1 MKRSLLYI
9 MGVVCLVA
17 SCAEENFEPAT
28 PTPGKDVV
36 FAIGAKS
43 NPITRT
49 IYGSEVSGTDGDS
62 YADSTQIYWVHGDA
76 ISVYGASCMEG
87 RKQAEYA
94 VSTAELDADGNET
107 DVINTAQNYASLLKK
122 TGDAGVQWGDN
133 TTSNFYAL
141 YPSSNAV
148 SFADDGV
155 IKASISATQN
165 YVFELGSNTTTVT
178 EGTTTHTVKIWE
190 GTHFGSD
197 ATNPSMQNAIM
208 FARTEDATSSDEA
221 VNLHFKPFATVLK
234 MRFLGF
240 LSSLGESSKVYVQSI
255 TVTAPYAI
263 AGNFTFETSGTLD
276 EATAEVTSSENTSNS
291 ITVNTILPGGGF
303 LPLENLQAVEF
314 NVFTIPSKGV
324 KMNGTDPWK
333 VTVQVQGYEPF
344 TYEMKPKTDGAEYTL
359 EPAKIHKV
367 QIPQYTSL
375 VSDVWDPSK
384 WITQIPTPVYISE
397 LSMPG
402 AWYAGDLTNY
412 QGGKTLTELYT
423 EGVRAF
429 HVDCRMSPSS
439 FEKSLFGSA
448 EYGELELVCA
458 GTDKWGTGGPS
469 AGSGLYNPF
478 TRGTHVLTALSE
490 IAGNIPTNEYV
501 VAVLTIAEK
510 PLTSSNIAYGGATV
524 DPAVVIPA
532 IKSLIDENGEALKV
546 FGYYDSTDG
555 KIKTK
560 GKTITKDTTIEDV
573 LGTMIIKINTNT
585 DALSSY
591 SFPSSALVSFGSMAS
606 DKDYNAADDAITDL
620 PYNYFANMQNAS
632 MFWGNTTSEL
642 TYYYHQAQMTTID
655 DNNNAT
661 EEDPIP
667 TLKDRKA
674 AISDII
680 LKSKGIYDA
689 GDHNAWFQI
698 GIGGYKEGD
707 ADDKDAVTSSLAT
720 YLQAEIEKKLESD
733 PSPVG
738 IVLMNNCLSYT
749 DLIQDIIEM
758 NGKFYLNRKGN
769 DVITGDSNNNS
780 SGTTVPTS
788 NGAYALVGD
797 DAF

>member
-9 MGVVCLVA
+9 MGVVCLMT
-17 SCAEENFEPAT
+17 SCAEESFEPVT

-49 IYGSEVSGTDGDS
+49 LYGPEVSGTDSDS

-76 ISVYGASCMEG
+76 ISVYGASCLAG

-94 VSTAELDADGNET
+94 VSTAELDENGNET
-107 DVINTAQNYASLLKK
+107 SVINTTQNYASLLKK
-122 TGDAGVQWGDN
+122 TGDTGVQWGN
-133 TTSNFYAL
+133 TGTSNFYAL

-148 SFADDGV
+148 SFDDNGV

-178 EGTTTHTVKIWE
+178 ENDTKHTVQIWE
-190 GTHFGSD
+190 GSHFGSD

-208 FARTEDATSSDEA
+208 FARTENASSSDDA

-240 LSSLGESSKVYVQSI
+240 LSSLSTDTKAYVQSI
-255 TVTAPYAI
+255 TITAPYAI
-263 AGNFTFETSGTLD
+263 AGDFTFETSGSLD
-276 EATAEVTSSENTSNS
+276 KAAAVVTSSENTSNS

-314 NVFTIPSKGV
+314 NVFTIPSEGV
-324 KMNGTDPWK
+324 KMSATDLWT
-333 VTVQVQGYEPF
+333 VSVQVQGYQPF
-344 TYEMKPKTDGAEYTL
+344 TYQMKPKTDGAEYTL

-375 VSDVWDPSK
+375 TSEPWDPAV
-384 WITQIPTPVYISE
+384 WISQIPTPVYISE

-423 EGVRAF
+423 AGVRAF
-429 HVDCRMSPSS
+429 HIDCRMSPSS
-439 FEKSLFGSA
+439 FNVDFWLNKT
-448 EYGELELVCA
+448 YGALELVCA
-458 GTDKWGTGGPS
+458 GTDKWGTGGPT
-469 AGSGLYNPF
+469 AANIAYNPF
-478 TRGTHVLTALSE
+478 VRGTQVLTALSE
-490 IAGNIPTNEYV
+490 IAKNIPNNEYV
-501 VAVLTIAEK
+501 VVVLTIAEK
-510 PLTSSNIAYGGATV
+510 PLTSSGTAYGGATV

-532 IKSLIDENGEALKV
+532 IKSVIDANGAALKV
-546 FGYYDSTDG
+546 FGYYDSENG
-555 KIKTK
+555 IIKTK

-585 DALSSY
+585 DAISSY
-591 SFPSSALVSFGSMAS
+591 SFPSSSLISFGSMAS
-606 DKDYNAADDAITDL
+606 DGDYNTSDDVITDL
-620 PYNYFANMQNAS
+620 PYDYFAKMQIAPMYWAN
-632 MFWGNTTSEL
+632 NTTSEL

-655 DNNNAT
+655 ETNNAT
-661 EEDPIP
+661 ETDPIP
-667 TLKDRKA
+667 TLKDRKT
-674 AISDII
+674 AISEII
-680 LKSKGIYDA
+680 SKSKGIYDA

-707 ADDKDAVTSSLAT
+707 ADDKSSVTSSLAT
-720 YLQAEIEKKLESD
+720 YLQTEIENKLESD

-738 IVLMNNCLSYT
+738 IVLMNNCLDYT
-749 DLIQDIIEM
+749 ELIQDIIEM
-758 NGKFYLNRKGN
+758 NGKFYLNRVGGTIVTDGSSDNGTPK
-769 DVITGDSNNNS
+769 SNA
-780 SGTTVPTS
+780 
-788 NGAYALVGD
+788 AYALVGD